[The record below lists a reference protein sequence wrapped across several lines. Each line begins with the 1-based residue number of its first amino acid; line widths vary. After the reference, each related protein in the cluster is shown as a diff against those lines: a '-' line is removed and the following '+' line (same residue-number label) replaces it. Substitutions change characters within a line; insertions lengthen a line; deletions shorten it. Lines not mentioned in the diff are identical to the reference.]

1 VKVCVPG
8 GIPETVVVVPVPV
21 EMTAPGFLVSV
32 HVPVEGSPINKT
44 LPVAI
49 AHVGW
54 VIVLMVGTCGVCG
67 WASITIFSEAAE
79 MQPEEFV
86 TVKVYVPGESPVTVK
101 PVPVPVEVTPPG
113 ERVRV
118 HVPEEGKPA
127 SNTLP
132 VATAHVGWVYV
143 PADGAAGLACCALI
157 TTLAEVKEIQPD
169 ALVTVKVYD
178 PEIKPETVVLVP
190 VPFVV
195 IAPGLRVSVQV
206 PVAGNPLRTTLPVET
221 VQVGW
226 VIVPTTGTD
235 GVALTVRL

>member
-1 VKVCVPG
+1 
-8 GIPETVVVVPVPV
+8 
-21 EMTAPGFLVSV
+21 
-32 HVPVEGSPINKT
+32 
-44 LPVAI
+44 
-49 AHVGW
+49 
-54 VIVLMVGTCGVCG
+54 
-67 WASITIFSEAAE
+67 
-79 MQPEEFV
+79 
-86 TVKVYVPGESPVTVK
+86 
-101 PVPVPVEVTPPG
+101 
-113 ERVRV
+113 
-118 HVPEEGKPA
+118 
-127 SNTLP
+127 
-132 VATAHVGWVYV
+132 
-143 PADGAAGLACCALI
+143 
-157 TTLAEVKEIQPD
+157 LAEVKEIQPD